1 MKQLLYLFF
10 LISFVFSCSQQPA
23 PAKPNNFIP
32 QEEMSQIMEEV
43 MLLEAYYQKK
53 YGAPS
58 VYKDPLALAAKE
70 IFKKHK
76 ISAKIYEDNFTYYA
90 QQYEIFKEMN
100 DAIIERLNK
109 KIVKP

>member
-1 MKQLLYLFF
+1 
-10 LISFVFSCSQQPA
+10 
-23 PAKPNNFIP
+23 
-32 QEEMSQIMEEV
+32 MSQIMEEV

-58 VYKDPLALAAKE
+58 VYKDPLALAVE
-70 IFKKHK
+70 GVFKKHK
-76 ISAKIYEDNFTYYA
+76 ISAKIYENNFTYYA

>member
-1 MKQLLYLFF
+1 MKQLLYFTL
-10 LISFVFSCSQQPA
+10 LISFLFSCSNQPV

-32 QEEMSQIMEEV
+32 QEEMSKIMEEV

-58 VYKDPLALAAKE
+58 VYKDPLALAAE
-70 IFKKHK
+70 EVFKKHK
-76 ISAKIYEDNFTYYA
+76 ISAKIYENNFTYYA

>member
-10 LISFVFSCSQQPA
+10 LISFVFCCSQQPA
-23 PAKPNNFIP
+23 PPKPNNFIP

-43 MLLEAYYQKK
+43 MLLESYYQKK

-58 VYKDPLALAAKE
+58 VYKNPLALAAE
-70 IFKKHK
+70 VVFKKHK

>member
-10 LISFVFSCSQQPA
+10 LIFFVFSCSQQPA
-23 PAKPNNFIP
+23 PVKPNNFIS

-58 VYKDPLALAAKE
+58 VYKDPLALAADE
-70 IFKKHK
+70 VFKKHK
-76 ISAKIYEDNFTYYA
+76 ITAKIYEDNFTYYA

>member
-1 MKQLLYLFF
+1 MKQLAHLFI

-43 MLLEAYYQKK
+43 MLLEAFYQKK

-58 VYKDPLALAAKE
+58 VYKDPLALAAE
-70 IFKKHK
+70 GVFKKHK

>member
-10 LISFVFSCSQQPA
+10 LIFFVFSCSQQPA
-23 PAKPNNFIP
+23 PAKPNNFIS

-58 VYKDPLALAAKE
+58 VYKDPLALAADE
-70 IFKKHK
+70 VFKKHK
-76 ISAKIYEDNFTYYA
+76 ITAKIYEDNFTYYA

-100 DAIIERLNK
+100 DVIIERLNK